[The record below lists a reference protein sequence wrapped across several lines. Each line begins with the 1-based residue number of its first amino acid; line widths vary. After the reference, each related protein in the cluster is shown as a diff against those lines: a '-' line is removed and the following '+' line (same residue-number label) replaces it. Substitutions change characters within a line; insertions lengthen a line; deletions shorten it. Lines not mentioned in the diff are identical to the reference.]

1 MIVSFAPPG
10 RANGRFRA
18 LDRQSSSGVKIRRA
32 RDPILRIA
40 AGRNLA
46 AATLQIGPATPPIP
60 VFLSTW
66 SLDPTA
72 LAVLVVAAGLYLG
85 GVEVLRRRGHRW
97 PLRLTLMY
105 LLLGLGS
112 YAWVSFGFLGAW
124 SAEIRW
130 AFTTR
135 IALLLFVVPVLVTL
149 GRPVS
154 LARAVLAAR
163 PRARVNGFLR
173 SWIAKFF
180 GNAIM
185 APVFTC
191 LVFAVFFTPLSATLR
206 FSPLGQGAI
215 SVLVPLLGLLMVL
228 PMAVHT
234 VARTSLFIVAEFLFA
249 FVELVLDAIP
259 GVLLRLN
266 ETVLDGV
273 TRLPGAMPVWFP
285 DPLHDQHLSGDFL
298 WFIAEVVDV
307 PILVILMMRWIR
319 MDRRES
325 RSLDELSDEEMAELT
340 AAHLRGE

>member
-1 MIVSFAPPG
+1 M
-10 RANGRFRA
+10 
-18 LDRQSSSGVKIRRA
+18 
-32 RDPILRIA
+32 
-40 AGRNLA
+40 
-46 AATLQIGPATPPIP
+46 
-60 VFLSTW
+60 
-66 SLDPTA
+66 
-72 LAVLVVAAGLYLG
+72 VLIVAAGLYLG
-85 GVEVLRRRGHRW
+85 GIGVLRRRGHRW

-105 LLLGLGS
+105 LVLGLGS
-112 YAWVSFGFLGAW
+112 YAWVSFGFLGTW
-124 SAEIRW
+124 STEIRW

-135 IALLLFVVPVLVTL
+135 IALLLFVVPMLVTF

-154 LARAVLAAR
+154 LARAVLSAR
-163 PRARVNGFLR
+163 PRARVNGVLR
-173 SWIAKFF
+173 SWVARFF

-206 FSPLGQGAI
+206 FDPVAEGVI

-273 TRLPGAMPVWFP
+273 TALPGALPVWFP
-285 DPLHDQHLSGDFL
+285 NPLHDQHLSGDFL

-325 RSLDELSDEEMAELT
+325 RKLDEISDEDMAELT